1 MSNTTISRPLT
12 LKSGHKTERGGL
24 SGEPLKELAT
34 QTIRDMHTLT
44 NGGCLVLGVSSML
57 VQRAILDKG
66 SMSTVYLPS
75 LGAELFQVVCSTH
88 FQAHIDIFF
97 PKI

>member
-34 QTIRDMHTLT
+34 QTIRDMYTLT
-44 NGGCLVLGVSSML
+44 NGGCLVLGVSSVH

-75 LGAELFQVVCSTH
+75 LGAELFQVVAQRIFSPILT
-88 FQAHIDIFF
+88 FF